1 MAAAQGD
8 GAVVLYRA
16 GLELKDQSISLKSW
30 GSGII
35 TETDDTAYEGTK
47 SVRVTTKNH
56 YQGGSMIFGNAAN
69 LAAASADKSNLLRI
83 TFKTLDSAT
92 GSAGGPAGAG
102 GGRGKPGP
110 GGAGQGG
117 GEGAA
122 GGIGGV
128 GGRGAPQ
135 GFGGPAGFGT
145 PGGGGAQG
153 GASSASALSSM
164 RVIVTTTD
172 GLKSEAILSVSSAG
186 TDRGWKQ
193 SSIPLSAIKGFDRT
207 NKVVKQI
214 SFAGDTSTAFYVG
227 ELRVVSDKTPIRGE
241 PNVRTMMTNIGIP
254 VVFSATGS
262 GGSSALKYSWD
273 FDDADGIQID
283 AEGQSVRHKFRQ
295 ASMDQ
300 RNPSASR
307 KNGEFI
313 VTLTISDAYG
323 VKEPYSTQIK
333 VKVNP

>member
-1 MAAAQGD
+1 MITLLAASMMAAAQGD

-92 GSAGGPAGAG
+92 VSYGGPAG
-102 GGRGKPGP
+102 GGRGGP
-110 GGAGQGG
+110 PAGG
-117 GEGAA
+117 GSRGGQA
-122 GGIGGV
+122 GGDGV
-128 GGRGAPQ
+128 GGGSGDA
-135 GFGGPAGFGT
+135 
-145 PGGGGAQG
+145 PGGGSAGRGG
-153 GASSASALSSM
+153 GAVGSGISLNTM
-164 RVIVTTTD
+164 RVIITTTD
-172 GLKSEAILSVSSAG
+172 GLKSEAVLSVSSAG

-207 NKVVKQI
+207 NKVVKQV

-273 FDDADGIQID
+273 FDDADGIQVD

-300 RNPSASR
+300 RNPAASR

>member
-92 GSAGGPAGAG
+92 GSTGGPAG
-102 GGRGKPGP
+102 GGRGGP
-110 GGAGQGG
+110 GIGGPPPSGGRGGGAAGGLGQGG
-117 GEGAA
+117 GEDSPGGAF
-122 GGIGGV
+122 GGS
-128 GGRGAPQ
+128 GGRG
-135 GFGGPAGFGT
+135 GGV
-145 PGGGGAQG
+145 PGAGGAQTT
-153 GASSASALSSM
+153 LSSM
-164 RVIVTTTD
+164 RVIITTTD
-172 GLKSEAILSVSSAG
+172 GLKSEAVLSVSSAG

-207 NKVVKQI
+207 NKVVKQV

-241 PNVRTMMTNIGIP
+241 PNVRTMMTNVGIP

-262 GGSSALKYSWD
+262 GGSSSLKYSWD
-273 FDDADGIQID
+273 FDDADGIQVD
-283 AEGQSVRHKFRQ
+283 AEGQAVRHKFRQ
-295 ASMDQ
+295 PSMDQ
-300 RNPSASR
+300 RNPAASR